1 MQFEPPKRPL
11 VAVSVVRL
19 RLQKIVYLLMG
30 SLLGSLVVLL
40 MDLSVVRHI
49 LKIIVYPLISSSLGL
64 LVILGVK
71 LL

>member
-1 MQFEPPKRPL
+1 MQFEPPKGPL
-11 VAVSVVRL
+11 VVVSVVRL
-19 RLQKIVYLLMG
+19 RLQKIVYLL
-30 SLLGSLVVLL
+30 SLVVLL